1 MHNHR
6 QTQAANQRQRKS
18 ARGVR
23 DIFRLRDD
31 GLLDRLSEG
40 KTAASCKLE
49 SVCEELLGP
58 LSSLSSSPQSTGT
71 QMSPLIPHL

>member
-18 ARGVR
+18 VRVR

-31 GLLDRLSEG
+31 GLLDKLSEG

-58 LSSLSSSPQSTGT
+58 LSSLPSSPQSTGT